1 MINVVSLCC
10 DIIVAVAD
18 IAVVVKV
25 TDSIIVIAN
34 AIFTIIII
42 AFENGHCS
50 LIIWPRGWHIIK
62 TGGGGVLIVP
72 LRG

>member
-18 IAVVVKV
+18 TAVVVKV
-25 TDSIIVIAN
+25 TDSVIVIAN

-42 AFENGHCS
+42 AFE
-50 LIIWPRGWHIIK
+50 
-62 TGGGGVLIVP
+62 TVTVP
-72 LRG
+72 L